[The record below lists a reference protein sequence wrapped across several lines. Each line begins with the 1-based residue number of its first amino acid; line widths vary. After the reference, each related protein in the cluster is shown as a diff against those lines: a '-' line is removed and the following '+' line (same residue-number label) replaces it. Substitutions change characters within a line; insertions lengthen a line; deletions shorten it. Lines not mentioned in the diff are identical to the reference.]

1 MEKGKVVIIYGE
13 GKGKTTSAIGK
24 GIKYLGDGKSVNMIQ
39 FLKGKREE
47 GLMDVLKKLEPDMK
61 TFRFE
66 KHTVKFSELSDSD
79 KEEELVNIR
88 NGISFARKVISTG
101 SCDLLI
107 LDEVLGLVD
116 RDIIEES
123 VLMDLIK
130 GRHEEMNILLTG
142 RVLSEGLRTLADE
155 IYRIDVE

>member
-1 MEKGKVVIIYGE
+1 MEKGKIVVVYGS

-24 GIKYLGDGKSVNMIQ
+24 GIKYLGDGKTVNMIQ
-39 FLKGKREE
+39 FLKGRREE
-47 GLMDVLKKLEPDMK
+47 GLMDVLKQLEPDMK
-61 TFRFE
+61 AFRFE
-66 KHTVKFSELSDSD
+66 KNTVKFSELSDSE
-79 KEEELVNIR
+79 KEEELINIR

-116 RDIIEES
+116 RGIIEES
-123 VLMDLIK
+123 ELIELVK

-142 RVLSEGLRTLADE
+142 RVLQDGIRTLADE
-155 IYRIDVE
+155 VYRIDVE